1 MSDTKKQERE
11 IKSAEQ
17 TDLPTEK
24 LEKITN
30 VQKRPAEQT
39 RIGTTTVVKV
49 PYEYQGKEYFFEIKP
64 MNAEQQTDFGA
75 DNPKSGKPIEELS
88 PEEVRNILDCQKE
101 LLLSN
106 IVSTPDG
113 DPVTLEYI
121 NAMEMSLYKK
131 LTDALSGGI
140 SEDFID

>member
-1 MSDTKKQERE
+1 MVEEQVNSRK

-17 TDLPTEK
+17 TDLPIEK
-24 LEKITN
+24 LEK
-30 VQKRPAEQT
+30 VAKAQKSSAEQT